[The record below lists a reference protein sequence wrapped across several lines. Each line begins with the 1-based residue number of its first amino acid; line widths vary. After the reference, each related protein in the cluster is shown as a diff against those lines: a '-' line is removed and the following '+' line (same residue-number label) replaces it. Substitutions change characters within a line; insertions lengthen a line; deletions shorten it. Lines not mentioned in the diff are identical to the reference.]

1 MGRPKTYDRDVIAR
15 KAMDL
20 FWLHGFH
27 ATSTEAL
34 VAHMGVNRFSLYAEF
49 GTKQGLYEA
58 ALAIYEREIATRYLG
73 PLEAPD
79 AGLTQVLALIRF
91 FASRAGEPGSEYGCL
106 LCNTATERAAHD
118 VPSAQAFGDY
128 VTRLSSA
135 LRHAL
140 EGARDRGE
148 LRQGVNCA
156 DESLFLATSLLGF
169 FVMLRA
175 RVAPDRVQAAARA
188 AIDHVEE
195 LGAVASREGSR
206 AEAP

>member
-1 MGRPKTYDRDVIAR
+1 MGRPKTYDREAIAR

-34 VAHMGVNRFSLYAEF
+34 VAHMGVNRFSVYAEF

-58 ALAIYEREIATRYLG
+58 ALDLYEREVATRYLG

-79 AGLTQVLALIRF
+79 AGLTQVIALIRF
-91 FASRAGEPGSEYGCL
+91 FATRAGEPGSEYGCL

-118 VPSAQAFGDY
+118 APSAQAFGDY
-128 VTRLSSA
+128 VTRLSAA
-135 LRHAL
+135 LQHAL
-140 EGARDRGE
+140 QGASARGE
-148 LRQGVNCA
+148 LRPGVNCA
-156 DESLFLATSLLGF
+156 EESLFLATSLLGF

-175 RVAPDRVQAAARA
+175 RVAPDRVHAAARA
-188 AIDHVEE
+188 AIDHLER
-195 LGAVASREGSR
+195 LRASAAV
-206 AEAP
+206 